1 MNSAPGRS
9 PAPSLPSKSPAGSLL
24 APAITLVLLAP
35 FIAEVLSGSTR
46 LSFIFVF
53 IPEAMVWGCGALLI
67 RELHLRWRAGRTSL
81 VLLGLAL
88 AVAEEWVIQQT
99 SLAPLPWV
107 HTTYGRLWGVN
118 WIWFLFF
125 LGYECVWV
133 VLVPLQLTEIIF
145 RDRRHER
152 WLGKAGLA
160 VTSVVFLIG
169 CFIAWFLWTHI
180 ARPKT
185 YHVAVY
191 QPPAVQIILGLLMI
205 LALVFSAYA
214 LRNAGAA
221 TVSNRSVPPAWA
233 AFLLAL
239 LFGVPWYGL
248 MSLIFGGKTMGP
260 IWIPLL
266 SGLAWVALAWTLL
279 QRWSVSGAWSDMHR
293 WALCF
298 GATVVIMACGFSGS
312 SHWPKHDL
320 LGKTVFNL
328 LAVLGFF
335 LLFTQLRSTPVQA
348 GHDRPS

>member
-1 MNSAPGRS
+1 MSSVEDKS
-9 PAPSLPSKSPAGSLL
+9 PAPSLSSTSSARSLI

-67 RELHLRWRAGRTSL
+67 RELHLRWRAGRPSL

-107 HTTYGRLWGVN
+107 HTTYGRLWSVS

-133 VLVPLQLTEIIF
+133 VLVPLQLTELIF
-145 RDRRHER
+145 RDRRR
-152 WLGKAGLA
+152 QLWLGKAGLA
-160 VTSVVFLIG
+160 VTSVIFLVG

-185 YHVAVY
+185 FHVPVY
-191 QPPAVQIILGLLMI
+191 QPPAAQIVLGLLMI
-205 LALVFSAYA
+205 LALVFAAYR
-214 LRNAGAA
+214 LRGAGTAP
-221 TVSNRSVPPAWA
+221 SLNGRVPPAWA

-248 MSLIFGGKTMGP
+248 MALIFGGKTMGP
-260 IWIPLL
+260 FWIPLL
-266 SGLAWVALAWTLL
+266 CGLAWAGLVWAML
-279 QRWSVSGAWSDMHR
+279 QRWIAAPAWSDMHR

-298 GATVVIMACGFSGS
+298 GATVVIMACGFLGS
-312 SHWPKHDL
+312 TQWPKLDL
-320 LGKTVFNL
+320 IGKAVLNMV
-328 LAVLGFF
+328 AVLGFI
-335 LLFTQLRSTPVQA
+335 LLALRLRRA
-348 GHDRPS
+348 GPPA